1 MARVMERLRR
11 ALSPD
16 LSGSDV
22 IDGLRNAALFAGFGV
37 TWAVSSQK
45 RSAWRVVL
53 ESVAAALLLSG
64 VIELVQLWSPRR
76 TSSVLDVMID
86 TAGAFI
92 GVTATAAVI
101 AGVRRS
107 RGRKSWLRMPTWFLA
122 GAYSGAVL
130 AEATGPL
137 FRQEQIP
144 LSGINPIARLRTALL
159 HAPVALTSWYVAMDL
174 VLDAILFAPAGA
186 LWVVAL
192 CERGVDGRRAV
203 LLVAVAGAVCFTCA
217 ELLHGIF
224 GLQIVPIAI
233 AAHILGVLLGAVLA
247 QWLYQRNFV
256 QGGSGRTVHFV
267 RIGYASLLVLWSTRP
282 FLPSI
287 DLQAIVQQLS
297 TNQIIPML
305 SLAGRRDLYS
315 VMHVIRQTLLYVP
328 AGAILAVWPVAKRG
342 WMAHLLPVVYA
353 AILLE
358 LTHLVIE
365 GRFFDTTNII
375 LACAGAMLGWVVMR
389 TAGIGVMGRIR
400 VRVPTSPGIPLRGAE
415 RFRGSAP

>member
-1 MARVMERLRR
+1 MERVMERLRR
-11 ALSPD
+11 ALSPE
-16 LSGSDV
+16 LGGSDV

-37 TWAVSSQK
+37 IWAVSSRRQ
-45 RSAWRVVL
+45 SAWRVVL
-53 ESVAAALLLSG
+53 ESVAAALLLSA
-64 VIELVQLWSPRR
+64 VIEFVQLWSPRR

-101 AGVRRS
+101 EGVRRS
-107 RGRKSWLRMPTWFLA
+107 RGGKSWLRMPTWFLA

-144 LSGINPIARLRTALL
+144 LSGNDPIARLRTALF
-159 HAPVALTSWYVAMDL
+159 HAPIALTSWYVAMDL
-174 VLDAILFAPAGA
+174 ILDAMLFAPAGA
-186 LWVVAL
+186 LWVIAL
-192 CERGVDGRRAV
+192 RERGVDGWRAV
-203 LLVAVAGAVCFTCA
+203 SLVGVAGAACFTGA

-224 GLQIVPIAI
+224 GWQIVPIAI
-233 AAHILGVLLGAVLA
+233 AAHTLGVLFGAVLA
-247 QWLYQRNFV
+247 QRLYQRNSG
-256 QGGSGRTVHFV
+256 QAGSGRSVRFV
-267 RIGYASLLVLWSTRP
+267 RIGYASLLILWSTRP
-282 FLPSI
+282 FLPSL

-315 VMHVIRQTLLYVP
+315 VMHVIRQTFLYVP
-328 AGAILAVWPVAKRG
+328 AGAILAVWPVAERG

-375 LACAGAMLGWVVMR
+375 LASAGAAVGWVVMR
-389 TAGIGVMGRIR
+389 AAGIGVMGRIR
-400 VRVPTSPGIPLRGAE
+400 VRVPTSSGIPPR
-415 RFRGSAP
+415 